1 MARVEP
7 IPVRKWPKD
16 MRSALAAMV
25 PPAPRHPQPVQE
37 DRPKALNALGTFAH
51 HPALARAFFT
61 FNGHV
66 LMATTLTQRQ
76 REILIL
82 RVAQLRECDYELAQ
96 HVVVGRDVGLSDE
109 EIERIASGPQ
119 SPGWDPI
126 DAALL
131 HAVDELVGDGVI
143 NDETWAVLSGEFDAQ
158 QLMDLIFTVGAYM
171 TVALLMRSFAFDL
184 DDDLRDVE
192 LRTPPVRG

>member
-1 MARVEP
+1 MPEKGRQFMARVEP

-25 PPAPRHPQPVQE
+25 PPAPRHPQPVQK

-51 HPALARAFFT
+51 YPALAQAFFT

-76 REILIL
+76 REILVL
-82 RVAQLRECDYELAQ
+82 RVAKLRECDYEWAQ
-96 HVVVGRDVGLSDE
+96 HVIVGRDVGLSDE
-109 EIERIASGPQ
+109 EIERIASGPH

-131 HAVDELVGDGVI
+131 HAVDELVVDGVI
-143 NDETWAVLSGEFDAQ
+143 GDETWAALSDVFDTR

-184 DDDLRDVE
+184 DDDLR
-192 LRTPPVRG
+192 P